1 MSCLEPLIPEWT
13 MELIGRIFA
22 AIGAGGV
29 LMALTFVSLL
39 IGVLIHGMILL
50 MAGKPIDDYLRK
62 KGHEV
67 FEPGNVK

>member
-67 FEPGNVK
+67 FEPGNLK

>member
-1 MSCLEPLIPEWT
+1 
-13 MELIGRIFA
+13 
-22 AIGAGGV
+22 
-29 LMALTFVSLL
+29 
-39 IGVLIHGMILL
+39 

>member
-1 MSCLEPLIPEWT
+1 
-13 MELIGRIFA
+13 MEIIGRIFA

-29 LMALTFVSLL
+29 LTALTFVSLL

-50 MAGKPIDDYLRK
+50 MAGKPIDDYLSK

-67 FEPGNVK
+67 FEPGNLK